1 MQTEHVDT
9 MSANYGGTVMRGA
22 LENVFASRKADIPT
36 AVFVLTDGQ
45 VRSTAFSGHI
55 PVLTSIVSQVQDV
68 NQTVAPVE
76 QAVQQAARD
85 APVRV
90 FTLGIGRT
98 TSTAM
103 CEGISRAGNGICLM
117 ATMAETIISKC
128 SRLVRASRTYVLKNV
143 SVDWGVR
150 TDLAEAYRTGNT
162 ELAGVRQAPADISSL
177 YPGNRF
183 IVFALI
189 ENEAFTPPK
198 EVVIH
203 AQRDGYGEVLQ
214 FSVPVQVVDF
224 PPEHHPQPLLQTLAA
239 RSAIM
244 DLEDSSR
251 TAASPEA
258 KSLIIQLG
266 TQYQLASKFTS
277 FVAVDKRTQSEV
289 DEGVVEGSRNAVLPA
304 ATASAKRRMV
314 RLPIEA
320 EGRGGS
326 SALAMARGPIGAA
339 KVVSSMSRGAPTYPH
354 VVARPRPLHFP
365 SNTSSR
371 AKSRPPVALR
381 RNLLTPDATSTPPPP
396 PAAAEDS
403 QPQSVEVSW
412 MPPESWD
419 AAAAAA
425 AEDSDSSS
433 DSGVRSR
440 GQKAGMPQQRS
451 SKKRHL
457 AQDSL
462 TANTSTELWALGT
475 SGSAPVLTSS
485 GSGVQQA
492 EDKVLQLIRL
502 QSFDGSFP
510 PDDRLLALLDASVSS
525 FTETHGDG
533 VPDTVWATVLAV
545 VWLRTHLTDEP
556 ELLESLVEK
565 AMEVVSQTAPG
576 VDPDVLLAR
585 AQEALSA
592 FVKVSV

>member
-143 SVDWGVR
+143 SVGWGVR

-224 PPEHHPQPLLQTLAA
+224 PPRAPPSATPPDPRCPQRDYGPRRQQSDGRLTRSQVSYYPAWYTVSAGLQIHLL
-239 RSAIM
+239 R
-244 DLEDSSR
+244 
-251 TAASPEA
+251 
-258 KSLIIQLG
+258 
-266 TQYQLASKFTS
+266 
-277 FVAVDKRTQSEV
+277 
-289 DEGVVEGSRNAVLPA
+289 GSRQAY
-304 ATASAKRRMV
+304 TIGSR
-314 RLPIEA
+314 
-320 EGRGGS
+320 RGG
-326 SALAMARGPIGAA
+326 G
-339 KVVSSMSRGAPTYPH
+339 
-354 VVARPRPLHFP
+354 
-365 SNTSSR
+365 
-371 AKSRPPVALR
+371 
-381 RNLLTPDATSTPPPP
+381 
-396 PAAAEDS
+396 
-403 QPQSVEVSW
+403 
-412 MPPESWD
+412 
-419 AAAAAA
+419 
-425 AEDSDSSS
+425 
-433 DSGVRSR
+433 
-440 GQKAGMPQQRS
+440 
-451 SKKRHL
+451 
-457 AQDSL
+457 
-462 TANTSTELWALGT
+462 
-475 SGSAPVLTSS
+475 
-485 GSGVQQA
+485 
-492 EDKVLQLIRL
+492 
-502 QSFDGSFP
+502 
-510 PDDRLLALLDASVSS
+510 
-525 FTETHGDG
+525 
-533 VPDTVWATVLAV
+533 
-545 VWLRTHLTDEP
+545 
-556 ELLESLVEK
+556 
-565 AMEVVSQTAPG
+565 
-576 VDPDVLLAR
+576 
-585 AQEALSA
+585 
-592 FVKVSV
+592 